1 MKKINSMTKVYGVI
15 GHPVKHSISPA
26 IHNFA
31 FEYADINAV
40 YLCFDVPPERLGEAV
55 RGFKAIGLA
64 GFNVTIPHKQD
75 IMNYLDEVDE
85 SARLIGAVNTVV
97 NDNGRLRG
105 YNTDSS
111 GFINAIKKRG
121 LRVDEA
127 IVLGSGGASRAI
139 CTALALNGVGRINIL
154 NRTYD
159 NAASLANHIRSLAA
173 DCCVCAD
180 ALDNIKNYRGQL
192 LVNTTSVGMWPR
204 VDECPVDIIP
214 TGVHTVY
221 DIVYNPHETKLI
233 RMAKQKGCGV
243 IYGIEMLVGQAIE
256 SLKIWTGV
264 DVPENIITSFLEK
277 EGIPLK
283 MSNSIHNVTEE

>member
-15 GHPVKHSISPA
+15 GHPVKHSMSPA

-40 YLCFDVPPERLGEAV
+40 YLCFDVTPERLGEAV

-64 GFNVTIPHKQD
+64 GFNVTIPHKEN
-75 IMNYLDEVDE
+75 IVNYLDKIDE

-105 YNTDSS
+105 YNTDGS
-111 GFINAIKKRG
+111 GFINALKKRG
-121 LRVDEA
+121 LHVDEA
-127 IVLGSGGASRAI
+127 IVLGSGGASRAV
-139 CTALALNGVGRINIL
+139 CTALVLNGVRRINIL

-159 NAASLANHIRSLAA
+159 NAASLANHIKSLSAS
-173 DCCVCAD
+173 CEVCAD
-180 ALDNIKNYRGQL
+180 TLDNIKKYRGQL

-204 VDECPVDIIP
+204 VDECPVDTIP
-214 TGVHTVY
+214 AGVQTVY
-221 DIVYNPHETKLI
+221 DIVYNPRETKLI
-233 RMAKQKGCGV
+233 KMAKEKGCGV

-256 SLKIWTGV
+256 SLRIWTRV
-264 DVPENIITSFLEK
+264 DIPENIITSYLER
-277 EGIPLK
+277 EGISLK